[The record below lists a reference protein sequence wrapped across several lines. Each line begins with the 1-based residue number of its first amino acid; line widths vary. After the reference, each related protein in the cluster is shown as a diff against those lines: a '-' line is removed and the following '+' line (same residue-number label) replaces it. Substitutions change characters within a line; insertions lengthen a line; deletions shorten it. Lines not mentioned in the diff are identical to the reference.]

1 MVASRRNNGHR
12 LGEYGAKSSALQRS
26 PAPIEVGFMKRLAVC
41 ALIIGVIGCVQPE
54 DQDEKSICSAVS
66 GKVYGGQS
74 CDQSARS
81 SVVAIVAFADDGSK
95 SVPLS
100 LCTGA
105 LISTDAVLTAGHCVV
120 KPPLAAEQ
128 KGMTFAGYMVFV
140 GGPKGEQIQ
149 VKSVAVHPGY
159 SGAVGD
165 SNDLGILF
173 LKQAPSPSV
182 KPLSIVLSESADK
195 GTKLSSYGYGRN
207 EEGTIGE
214 LKAVQFK
221 ISAVQGLRFLV
232 EGDGKESLCPGDS
245 GGPSLVKS
253 NSGVMG
259 IAAVTSFGEAS
270 GCSSSAAQA
279 WGLASVQSGSNA
291 DFITTTVPK
300 VSVR

>member
-1 MVASRRNNGHR
+1 
-12 LGEYGAKSSALQRS
+12 
-26 PAPIEVGFMKRLAVC
+26 MKRFALC
-41 ALIIGVIGCVQPE
+41 ALIISAIGCVQPE
-54 DQDEKSICSAVS
+54 DQDQKNLCTAVS
-66 GKVYGGQS
+66 GKVYGGES

-81 SVVAIVAFADDGSK
+81 PVVAIIPFANDGSK
-95 SVPLS
+95 YVPLGS
-100 LCTGA
+100 CTGA

-120 KPPLAAEQ
+120 KPLLSAGQ
-128 KGMTFAGYMVFV
+128 NGMTFAGYMVFV
-140 GGPKGEQIQ
+140 GGPKGEKIQ

-165 SNDLGILF
+165 PNDLSILF

-182 KPLSIVLSESADK
+182 KPLPLVLSESSDK
-195 GTKLSSYGYGRN
+195 GSKFSSYGYGVN
-207 EEGTIGE
+207 EQGTIGE

-221 ISAVQGLRFLV
+221 VSAVQGLRFLV
-232 EGDGKESLCPGDS
+232 KGDGKESLCPGDS

-259 IAAVTSFGEAS
+259 IAAVTSFGEGN

-279 WGLASVQSGSNA
+279 WGLASVQTGSNA